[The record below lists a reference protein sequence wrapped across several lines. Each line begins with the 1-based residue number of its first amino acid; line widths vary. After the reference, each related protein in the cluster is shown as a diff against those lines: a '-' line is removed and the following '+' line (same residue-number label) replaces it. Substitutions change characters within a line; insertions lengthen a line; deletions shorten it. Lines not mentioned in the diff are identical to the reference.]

1 MLSPLDPYDR
11 TASGRKRPWPM
22 ASTHLISDSQPIK
35 AIGIA
40 LNSHSS
46 LSPKWLVSRVF
57 LEFMLVYF
65 QLKWLIS
72 MLSQMRFEGA
82 FGDYIP
88 AARTVHKA
96 NFDYSWT
103 SSVCQG
109 RRKEI
114 PDHLVPPWLCK
125 CKVHE
130 GTALEW
136 ILVERAAISIC
147 NPIARP
153 SRARV
158 W

>member
-1 MLSPLDPYDR
+1 M
-11 TASGRKRPWPM
+11 
-22 ASTHLISDSQPIK
+22 
-35 AIGIA
+35 
-40 LNSHSS
+40 
-46 LSPKWLVSRVF
+46 
-57 LEFMLVYF
+57 
-65 QLKWLIS
+65 KWLIS

-114 PDHLVPPWLCK
+114 QDHLVPPWLCK
-125 CKVHE
+125 CKLQE

-147 NPIARP
+147 KPYSTSFKGKGLVGYLRLAVPLSVIWNTR
-153 SRARV
+153 
-158 W
+158 